1 MRKKILITT
10 IIVLVL
16 SFFVIPGSY
25 AIYRNILNSNGDI
38 ASAQWNVT
46 LNQVGVN
53 NYISVLAGDA
63 TSSASYTVN
72 VRSISE
78 VDIAYTIVVSNIP
91 SGTSVALDNGSYQQP
106 TNNQV
111 IFNNAGTILYSDV
124 NKTKTH
130 TLTFQAA
137 SGATYVSNQEVN
149 VDVIARQTLAH

>member
-16 SFFVIPGSY
+16 SFFIIPGSY
-25 AIYRNILNSNGDI
+25 AIYRNILNSNGNI
-38 ASAQWNVT
+38 AAAQWNVT
-46 LNQVGVN
+46 LNQDGVN

-78 VDIAYTIVVSNIP
+78 VDIVYSIVVSNIP
-91 SGTSVALDNGSYQQP
+91 SGTTVALDNGSDQQP
-106 TNNQV
+106 TNNQI

-130 TLTFQAA
+130 TLTFKAA

-149 VDVIARQTLAH
+149 VDVIARQTLAQ